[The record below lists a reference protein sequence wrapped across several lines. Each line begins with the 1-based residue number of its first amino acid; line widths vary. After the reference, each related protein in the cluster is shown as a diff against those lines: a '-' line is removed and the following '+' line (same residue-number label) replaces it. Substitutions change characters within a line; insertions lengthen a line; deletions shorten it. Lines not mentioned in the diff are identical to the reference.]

1 MRFPRFQHLRGSS
14 QTEVGKVNVTPMIDV
29 IMVLIIF
36 YLIVG
41 KLAVDQSAR
50 VQLPAAFAGLTET
63 QRGITL
69 AVLPQ
74 SDAPGTPEEPP
85 LVLLEGQ
92 PITLSALADALRI
105 RMPELATGKQVVP
118 LHLRADKRL
127 TYGAVQ
133 PVIEACRA
141 AGITSIKLVASR
153 DAQLG
158 ALQIENAQRA
168 TMGITPGPAPSPS
181 PNPSPNPSPSG
192 GPP

>member
-1 MRFPRFQHLRGSS
+1 VRFPSFQHRARSS
-14 QTEVGKVNVTPMIDV
+14 QSEVGKVNVTPMIDV

-50 VQLPAAFAGLTET
+50 VQLPAAFAGMSET

-69 AVLPQ
+69 AILPET
-74 SDAPGTPEEPP
+74 DAPGAAPI
-85 LVLLEGQ
+85 LLLEGQ
-92 PITLSALADALRI
+92 PIALASLADALRI
-105 RMPELATGKQVVP
+105 RMPELASGKQTAP

-133 PVIEACRA
+133 PVIDACRT
-141 AGITSIKLVASR
+141 AGVTSIKLVASR

-158 ALQIENAQRA
+158 ALQIENANRA
-168 TMGITPGPAPSPS
+168 TMGGTP
-181 PNPSPNPSPSG
+181 
-192 GPP
+192 

>member
-1 MRFPRFQHLRGSS
+1 VRFPRFQHLRGSS
-14 QTEVGKVNVTPMIDV
+14 QGEVGKVNVTPMIDV

-50 VQLPAAFAGLTET
+50 VQLPAAFAGLSET

-74 SDAPGTPEEPP
+74 SDAPVAPGTPEEPP

-105 RMPELATGKQVVP
+105 RMPELAEGKQVVP

-168 TMGITPGPAPSPS
+168 TMGISPGSAPSPS
-181 PNPSPNPSPSG
+181 TSG
-192 GPP
+192 GTP